1 MKIPPG
7 FRLPP
12 FYLFRL
18 LVCAFCVMTSLAWTG
33 SPDAPYEAAFQRRAD
48 FVVRALAERDLDEM
62 HAWFERTRFFQG
74 AGGDRHKYAM
84 GPVIAKLVLDPEDE
98 QALRM
103 YRNLMVVDTL
113 KGDRGLY
120 HFASFQKTRMF
131 FQLWDSL
138 PDDFKEAIDHDVRN
152 HFNIMRAGG
161 TENHFFMNRTS
172 GYVWAERLEGEFPG
186 AHGGREGSLAFLR
199 DWLLDQVR
207 KNYAVGNAEWD
218 SSTYLGF
225 SAAGWANI
233 HDFTRD
239 DEMRAWSRAML
250 DWYAVAMARKY
261 FHGMTVGPES
271 RGFSRDA
278 VGSRP
283 ASGGRYDPVGTHS
296 DWVAWQ
302 WWAGSAASPFMDRP
316 GVQADRYPVLNL
328 SLSGYRP
335 HRVIRN
341 IALKNVPLP
350 YESRGSKP
358 RYRMAASL
366 EEARNEHNK
375 DQEVLFFNSAF
386 AMGTLYSPD
395 DGIRTTGTIL
405 PQTTM
410 FKLAALDGRAVRTFG
425 MSNGYHGHFPLEGR
439 TPYDQYHQHRAA
451 AINVCWVP
459 QPDDS
464 HLEGGHEGVGRGRT
478 VHRSLFGY
486 PSGAGRPVQ
495 RGGWYFWEVGDAFVA
510 VYPLGGTPEDTAT
523 LTNHR
528 ERNIAGYRFLKTRG
542 ALGGWIVQA
551 GQRPDHPDLE
561 SFQEAVL
568 SRTEVDTSAFDPESR
583 TVSYTALDG
592 SVLRMRH
599 TGGPGGRP
607 EAWVD
612 GDPLV
617 FADWPVYESP
627 YVRQALNSG
636 VLELND
642 GVETLTIDTT
652 GDIPVWTEGVVEQPE
667 PKPSE

>member
-1 MKIPPG
+1 MHIG
-7 FRLPP
+7 FRYPR
-12 FYLFRL
+12 FHRKGLFALTFFL
-18 LVCAFCVMTSLAWTG
+18 LTARAWAG
-33 SPDAPYEAAFQRRAD
+33 SPDDSHEAAFQRRAD
-48 FVVRALAERDLDEM
+48 FVVRALAERDLDDM
-62 HAWFERTRFFQG
+62 HAWFERTTFFRG

-84 GPVIAKLVLDPEDE
+84 GPVIAKLVLDPEDA

-103 YRNLMVVDTL
+103 YRNLMEVDKL

-131 FQLWDSL
+131 FQLWDQL
-138 PDDFKEAIDHDVRN
+138 PDDFKAAIDHDVRN

-172 GYVWAERLEGEFPG
+172 GYVWAERLDGEFPG
-186 AHGGREGSLAFLR
+186 AHGGRGGSLTFLR

-233 HDFTRD
+233 YDFTE
-239 DEMRAWSRAML
+239 DETMRAWSRAML

-261 FHGMTVGPES
+261 FHGMTAGPES
-271 RGFSRDA
+271 RGFSREA

-283 ASGGRYDPVGTHS
+283 ASNGGYDAVGSHS

-350 YESRGSKP
+350 YTARGSKP
-358 RYRMAASL
+358 QYRMGATL
-366 EEARNEHNK
+366 EESRELHNK
-375 DQEVLFFNSAF
+375 DQEVLFFNDAF

-410 FKLAALDGRAVRTFG
+410 FKLAALDGREVRTFG
-425 MSNGYHGHFPLEGR
+425 MSNGYHGHFPLGGR

-451 AINVCWVP
+451 AVNICWVH

-464 HLEGGHEGVGRGRT
+464 DHEGGHEGVGRGRT

-486 PSGAGRPVQ
+486 PPGVGRPVE
-495 RGGWYFWEVGDAFVA
+495 RDGWYFWQVGDAFVA
-510 VYPLGGTPEDTAT
+510 VYPLGGTPEDTGAI
-523 LTNHR
+523 TNHR
-528 ERNIAGYRFLKTRG
+528 ERRLAGYRFLKTRG

-551 GQRPDHPDLE
+551 AQRPDHEDLE
-561 SFQEAVL
+561 AFQEAVL
-568 SRTEVDTSAFDPESR
+568 TKCVVDLDAFDTEQR
-583 TVSYTALDG
+583 TVTFTALDG
-592 SVLRMRH
+592 SVLAMRH

-607 EAWVD
+607 DAWVD
-612 GDPLV
+612 GEALV
-617 FADWPVYESP
+617 FEDWPVYESP
-627 YVRQALNSG
+627 HVRQDLNSG

-642 GVETLTIDTT
+642 GVETLTIDIT
-652 GDIPVWTEGVVEQPE
+652 GDIPVWTEGVVEPSKPE
-667 PKPSE
+667 NTP